1 VRLYRVEF
9 SHSQGHFRK
18 SVDVRRMSP
27 LPQKAEIEISKRTS
41 ENDPKRSQTLTANFF
56 ALLQG

>member
-1 VRLYRVEF
+1 
-9 SHSQGHFRK
+9 
-18 SVDVRRMSP
+18 MSP